1 MNKEKKRL
9 LDLYMRN
16 AAVIEEAFRVMK
28 EGSGLSSIDEIVTSF
43 IKAEEQ
49 NYALWNYCNQLNQ
62 EVDSYDDRIKSQGS
76 EIKAYQERAKLTNE
90 ELDSEVTRMSEE
102 AELLKK

>member
-1 MNKEKKRL
+1 MKEEDIDKSKGDKGKFDNPTEILKIRLENITTMNKEKKRL

-28 EGSGLSSIDEIVTSF
+28 DGSGLTSIDEIVTSF

-49 NYALWNYCNQLNQ
+49 NYALWNYCN
-62 EVDSYDDRIKSQGS
+62 
-76 EIKAYQERAKLTNE
+76 
-90 ELDSEVTRMSEE
+90 
-102 AELLKK
+102 